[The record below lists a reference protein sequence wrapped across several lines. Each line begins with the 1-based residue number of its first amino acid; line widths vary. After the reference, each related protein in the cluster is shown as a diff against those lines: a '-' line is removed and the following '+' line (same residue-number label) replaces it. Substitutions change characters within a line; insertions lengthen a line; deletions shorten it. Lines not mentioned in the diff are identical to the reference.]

1 MDIVA
6 ITLARVISLIQVQT
20 FDPFGTATTLEALQ
34 KLVARYTFAKFPKTF
49 EELDFQKGIEL
60 SDGKLD
66 ALVIDKIT
74 VYPNGV
80 VVDTRSSTDN
90 SEKVLL
96 DLLDIARQAFGA
108 NIKPVQQNFVS
119 QIIFRSDLR
128 LTALNPVLGAVADTL
143 TAKVSADMKQP
154 FQFEPTAIL
163 IHADVSN
170 TKIAPV
176 VFSMERRVDVPF
188 FQNTYFSNA
197 PLRTAD
203 HIQVLK
209 DFEKSLLDQ
218 SV

>member
-176 VFSMERRVDVPF
+176 VFFYGTACRCPF
-188 FQNTYFSNA
+188 FSK
-197 PLRTAD
+197 
-203 HIQVLK
+203 H
-209 DFEKSLLDQ
+209 LLLQ
-218 SV
+218 CALTHC